1 MFWLEAQHCS
11 GTISSLYNNK
21 KEVKGEKK
29 KNKSKNNL
37 KLPSPSTTKENHH
50 NSYTHTFAKLVVKT
64 YINTQTTSIPL
75 LSNIYNLKK
84 ALYKR
89 FQRRELNQHNTY
101 SIKKKTQWFQRTNFS
116 CFIVTTGMLQS
127 PSGNTI
133 LFEPYIHVL
142 LIPKYPMELI
152 RRLDIHSIAA
162 KNSNHIKQP
171 SKKFKL

>member
-11 GTISSLYNNK
+11 GPISSLYNNK
-21 KEVKGEKK
+21 KEVKGKK

-50 NSYTHTFAKLVVKT
+50 NSSIHTFAKLVVKT

-101 SIKKKTQWFQRTNFS
+101 SIKKKTQWFQRTNS
-116 CFIVTTGMLQS
+116 S
-127 PSGNTI
+127 HAS
-133 LFEPYIHVL
+133 L
-142 LIPKYPMELI
+142 LPWACYRVHQEI
-152 RRLDIHSIAA
+152 
-162 KNSNHIKQP
+162 
-171 SKKFKL
+171 